1 MVQTLFPLLQC
12 LRLLIMIWILAANQ
26 DDFSM
31 TDIIVTCSSL
41 SVQFVTPLA
50 LALSGPLFGSCCLST
65 AQALAS
71 APFSLPAPPAWVAHA
86 KALQRIAVTNSVL
99 LMRLAQ
105 LESEAAE
112 AAVQQPNGEA
122 AAGSTE
128 PWRWRAHC
136 DWSLSATF
144 PVFHVTKQK
153 TGAGAAS
160 AV

>member
-1 MVQTLFPLLQC
+1 MLISIGEQYFCLQSLFIALVCAVCVVSVPL
-12 LRLLIMIWILAANQ
+12 RINFWHRIDARR
-26 DDFSM
+26 
-31 TDIIVTCSSL
+31 V
-41 SVQFVTPLA
+41 P
-50 LALSGPLFGSCCLST
+50 PCCLSS

-112 AAVQQPNGEA
+112 AAQQQANAEA
-122 AAGSTE
+122 ATASGRTE

-153 TGAGAAS
+153 TGAVV

>member
-1 MVQTLFPLLQC
+1 MLITIGRQSLFFVCIPCSLLSFA
-12 LRLLIMIWILAANQ
+12 LFVFFLFRLQSIFGLALTRA
-26 DDFSM
+26 
-31 TDIIVTCSSL
+31 VSL
-41 SVQFVTPLA
+41 SA
-50 LALSGPLFGSCCLST
+50 ALST

-86 KALQRIAVTNSVL
+86 KVLQRIAVTNSVL

-112 AAVQQPNGEA
+112 AAEA
-122 AAGSTE
+122 AQQQANAEAATATRCTE

-153 TGAGAAS
+153 TGAVGA
-160 AV
+160 V

>member
-1 MVQTLFPLLQC
+1 MNVVGSSSSHVDYHWEAIFVFVYNPCSLLSFALCVSFLFRFESISGIELTRAVSLP
-12 LRLLIMIWILAANQ
+12 AA
-26 DDFSM
+26 
-31 TDIIVTCSSL
+31 
-41 SVQFVTPLA
+41 
-50 LALSGPLFGSCCLST
+50 LST

-112 AAVQQPNGEA
+112 AAEA
-122 AAGSTE
+122 AQQQANAEAATASGRTE

-153 TGAGAAS
+153 TGAVVAM
-160 AV
+160 